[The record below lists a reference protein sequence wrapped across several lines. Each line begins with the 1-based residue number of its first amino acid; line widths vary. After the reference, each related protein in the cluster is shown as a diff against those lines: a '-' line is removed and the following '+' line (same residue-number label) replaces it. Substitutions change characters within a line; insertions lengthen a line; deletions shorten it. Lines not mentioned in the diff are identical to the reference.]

1 MNEARI
7 FLQDLNGTFLCP
19 GHDIHLSVLRLDAI
33 DPVISGN
40 KWFKLKLNLAAAKK
54 LGYQNLVTFGGAYSN
69 HLIATA
75 AAAKK
80 FGFQSAGIVRG
91 WHGAAQETPTLKAC
105 REYGMT
111 LHFVSREDYA
121 RKTNPDFQQQ
131 ILAQQTGP
139 AFIIPE
145 GGQNE
150 WGRKGAG
157 DIARFIPANTTH
169 ICVSVGSGA
178 TFAGLRNALPEHQ
191 ALIGFAPFRQGNLMT
206 QELKPLI
213 TSEAPLTITGAY
225 HFGGFAKLNEMLKEF
240 MQHAEKEAA
249 LPLDR
254 VYTAKMFWGIRD
266 LIAKGFFPPGSRI
279 VGIHTGG
286 LQGNGST

>member
-1 MNEARI
+1 MNEANI
-7 FLQDLNGTFLCP
+7 FLQNLSDTLLCP
-19 GHDIHLSVLRLDAI
+19 ATNISLSVLRLDVI

-40 KWFKLKLNLAAAKK
+40 KWFKLKYNLAAAKQQ
-54 LGYQNLVTFGGAYSN
+54 GFERIVTFGGAHSN

-80 FGFQSAGIVRG
+80 SGFQSTGIVRG
-91 WHGAAQETPTLKAC
+91 WHGATQETPTLKAC
-105 REYGMT
+105 REFGMI

-121 RKTNPDFQQQ
+121 RKTNPEFQQQ
-131 ILAQQTGP
+131 ILAQTGP

-150 WGRKGAG
+150 FGRKGAG
-157 DIARFIPANTTH
+157 EIARFIPANATH
-169 ICVSVGSGA
+169 VCVSVGSGA
-178 TFAGLRNALPEHQ
+178 TFSGLRNALPGYQ
-191 ALIGFAPFRQGNLMT
+191 FLLGFAPFKKGEAILDSLR
-206 QELKPLI
+206 PLI
-213 TSEAPLTITGAY
+213 QATDNYNITGDY
-225 HFGGFAKLNEMLKEF
+225 HFGGFAKLNEMLKQF
-240 MQHAEKEAA
+240 MQQAEKEAL

-286 LQGNGST
+286 LQGNGFT